1 MELPEELEQIHAKMT
16 GLSLEQALERKLV
29 TPEEATVYR
38 RFWMS
43 IIMRRDLKPE
53 GLQEIEERHF
63 FLQGSADCVFF

>member
-53 GLQEIEERHF
+53 ELQEIE
-63 FLQGSADCVFF
+63 